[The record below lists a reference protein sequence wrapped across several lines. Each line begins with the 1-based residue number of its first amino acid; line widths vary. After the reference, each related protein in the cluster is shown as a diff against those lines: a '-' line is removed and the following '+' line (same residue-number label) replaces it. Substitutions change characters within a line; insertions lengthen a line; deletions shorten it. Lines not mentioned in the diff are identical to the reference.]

1 MGFTWVIVRA
11 VHCSNGYV
19 PVMGRGVVMLWF
31 LVGAVVFFVLVMLIM
46 MLEETHNNIVSR
58 TVVGLLGIIWKVFV
72 GIITLAFIFTM
83 FEGM

>member
-1 MGFTWVIVRA
+1 
-11 VHCSNGYV
+11 
-19 PVMGRGVVMLWF
+19 MLWF